1 MEGFTTL
8 DFIWDTYDIS
18 IGWVKLLNVVTTAS
32 CRRLILNMSHWTT
45 LLWYSIPLIYHNLTE
60 IRHGGEGWLWYE
72 QLSPAGPIT
81 VQWGSGLNCMLA
93 KENVLL
99 VYSRHELCHPLI
111 RIPCLYLPNDTGFIH
126 KWQTWYVTVWIMVIM
141 IIVKKKKLWDDTC
154 RCELGT
160 EDWPVHRVILSNVC
174 TDGYLAL
181 YRRDS
186 HPIHEA
192 VIHPTETVHQF
203 YWDHGKAG

>member
-1 MEGFTTL
+1 MEGFTL
-8 DFIWDTYDIS
+8 DFIWYTYDIS

-93 KENVLL
+93 KRYPGLLHIQTLPSTFSYTLPVFAEWHGLYPQVTNVAA
-99 VYSRHELCHPLI
+99 CH
-111 RIPCLYLPNDTGFIH
+111 C
-126 KWQTWYVTVWIMVIM
+126 M
-141 IIVKKKKLWDDTC
+141 
-154 RCELGT
+154 
-160 EDWPVHRVILSNVC
+160 
-174 TDGYLAL
+174 
-181 YRRDS
+181 
-186 HPIHEA
+186 
-192 VIHPTETVHQF
+192 
-203 YWDHGKAG
+203 DHGNNDHCDQCQSKKN